1 MIPAMYDIW
10 KELKKLDEDYLIES
24 SELYKGIFWIVDEEN
39 IEKNKD
45 YCFLIPTSPDGVVT
59 SLGDEGVAKSGNTYN
74 HEAVWKSLAI
84 RLTHKLSYNYY
95 PRGRVEISNGVA
107 KIFLNGNINYEK
119 VIDFIK
125 SEFNLT
131 KHNGIKEIKVI
142 TDNSRHYLCHL
153 DDGWVPAKGG
163 KQ

>member
-1 MIPAMYDIW
+1 MYDIW
-10 KELKKLDEDYLIES
+10 RELEKLNEHCLLES

-59 SLGDEGVAKSGNTYN
+59 SLRGEGIAKSGNTYN
-74 HEAVWKSLAI
+74 HEAVWKSLDI
-84 RLTHKLSYNYY
+84 RFTHRLPYNYY
-95 PRGRVEISNGVA
+95 PRGRVEINNSIA
-107 KIFLNGNINYEK
+107 KIFLNGNINYEE
-119 VIDFIK
+119 VTDFIK

-131 KHNGIKEIKVI
+131 KHNGIKEVKVI
-142 TDNSRHYLCHL
+142 TDNSKHYLCYI
-153 DDGWVPAKGG
+153 DDEWVPAKGG